1 MNALESSGHP
11 GAAGVAAGQTV
22 LLSLSVC
29 EAIALDAIGD
39 PVQQSGAV
47 LQARRLRARSEEA
60 LEVSTRAYTHA
71 REQLEL
77 AAVGATQG
85 AGAVTGRDGALRRA
99 LIDAADGLIALAEVA
114 ADAVVLA
121 AGLVEAVEP
130 SRRPDAAGMA
140 ELSLG
145 VARCVQHLVEVNL
158 ALKRVDERR
167 HHVAGLVAT
176 AEHAAA
182 AARTAVAED

>member
-1 MNALESSGHP
+1 MSALESTRHT

-22 LLSLSVC
+22 LLALAVC

-39 PVQQSGAV
+39 PVQRSGVA
-47 LQARRLRARSEEA
+47 LQARRLRARSEDA
-60 LEVSTRAYTHA
+60 LELSTVAYAHA

-77 AAVGATQG
+77 AAVGARQG
-85 AGAVTGRDGALRRA
+85 GDAATGRDAALRRA
-99 LIDAADGLIALAEVA
+99 LIDAADSLIALAEAA

-121 AGLVEAVEP
+121 AELMQIAEP

-158 ALKRVDERR
+158 ALKRGDERR
-167 HHVAGLVAT
+167 AHVSELVAA
-176 AEHAAA
+176 AERVAA
-182 AARTAVAED
+182 AARMGIGED